1 MRTEGWRE
9 LLIEDKLNS
18 RSINGGWM
26 RRRMMSERLMSTSVN
41 KGIMER
47 RKIRMEEKR
56 MRPISGEIME

>member
-1 MRTEGWRE
+1 
-9 LLIEDKLNS
+9 
-18 RSINGGWM
+18 
-26 RRRMMSERLMSTSVN
+26 MMNERLMSTSVN